1 MKTRALSLLLT
12 IAIFTSLTFEAFH
25 TGHEAACHEENCP
38 VCLVLQLVRNTIKLA
53 GKAKVTQVKLPLFYE
68 EFIISLF
75 TIYFISITLVNQKRK
90 LTI

>member
-38 VCLVLQLVRNTIKLA
+38 VCHSDKERQIELKDGELPPREEGTF
-53 GKAKVTQVKLPLFYE
+53 VTV
-68 EFIISLF
+68 SD
-75 TIYFISITLVNQKRK
+75 
-90 LTI
+90 

>member
-25 TGHEAACHEENCP
+25 AGHEAACQEDNCP

-53 GKAKVTQVKLPLFYE
+53 GKARISQVKLPLFFE

-75 TIYFISITLVNQKRK
+75 TIYFISIF
-90 LTI
+90 IIH

>member
-25 TGHEAACHEENCP
+25 TGHEAVCQEDNCP

-53 GKAKVTQVKLPLFYE
+53 GKARIPQVKLPLFYE